1 MQSSALVVT
10 ILRLKKACSAAP
22 EQDEFSVEPAKL
34 CLENSTGK
42 QRKSRKLTGCCAT
55 TEQ

>member
-42 QRKSRKLTGCCAT
+42 QRKSRKLTGGAT
-55 TEQ
+55 REQ